1 MRLHGQVARL
11 RRLDCHDVLH
21 AGAPAAADAE
31 AQAAAGGSAFALE
44 HSGKFAGGFFGE
56 IDHWGGGLI
65 RRIGPDR
72 QEFPGRVHGGV
83 SRLAVG
89 KVRGKDARD
98 VGETKIRILPEI
110 LASQVA
116 AGEVV
121 ERPASVVKELVEN
134 SIDAGARQIEVE
146 IRRGGVALVK
156 VTDDGCGMSRE
167 DALMSLERHATSKL
181 RDSNGLMEI
190 RTLGFRGEAIPSIAS
205 VSRFRLASR
214 EASAVEGV
222 EIEVD
227 GGKVRQVR
235 DAGMSPGTCIEVNE
249 LFFNVP
255 ARRKFLKSEATEAAQ
270 IDHQLRLHA
279 LSSPAVRFTFRK
291 DGRVAFDLPA
301 VSDRRVRIAGLI
313 GSDSGGRLI
322 EVPEFVAP
330 ELSVSGFLLPA
341 SHARRGRQHQCIFL
355 NGRPIED
362 PAISRA
368 MRDAFRGELAEGLH
382 PAAWLWLVIDPA
394 AADVNVHPAKRE
406 VRFRNPLA
414 VRETVRL
421 ALTRAL
427 RAETSAPSASFYH
440 PPLLDVSAASAAGA
454 PVPSLITP
462 VPAAVPAPAPPARS
476 LSASVQRE
484 LPHAAPANKQAAA
497 PAPLAGRSS
506 PSFRLL
512 GSVQRR
518 YAVLEGE
525 EGLVLMD
532 PRACRE
538 RIIYERLL
546 AGAER
551 GGLEIQGLLVPL
563 LLDLDPRDAELVRRH
578 APNFAEAGIEV
589 GAFGGTTV
597 QIRSLPALL
606 HLDDPRAF
614 LLEIVDELRAT
625 QETRRGRDLTF
636 ETFAAKLARQAGRAE
651 PWSPDELEP
660 ILAELFACDLPYCT
674 ADGRPTLVQLSLNE
688 LERKF
693 GR

>member
-1 MRLHGQVARL
+1 MARI
-11 RRLDCHDVLH
+11 
-21 AGAPAAADAE
+21 AKNFPEEFNAA
-31 AQAAAGGSAFALE
+31 
-44 HSGKFAGGFFGE
+44 
-56 IDHWGGGLI
+56 
-65 RRIGPDR
+65 
-72 QEFPGRVHGGV
+72 V

-89 KVRGKDARD
+89 REGGKDRGKVA
-98 VGETKIRILPEI
+98 ETKIRILPGI

-134 SIDAGARQIEVE
+134 SLDAGAGQIEVE
-146 IRRGGVALVK
+146 IRRGGVAMVK
-156 VTDDGCGMSRE
+156 VTDNGCGMSRE

-181 RDSNGLMEI
+181 RNAEGLLEI
-190 RTLGFRGEAIPSIAS
+190 RTLGFRGEAMPSIAS
-205 VSRFRLASR
+205 VSRLRLASR
-214 EASAVEGV
+214 EAGAVEGV

-227 GGKVRQVR
+227 GGNVRQVR
-235 DAGMSPGTCIEVNE
+235 EAGMSPGTCIEVSE

-279 LSSPAVRFTFRK
+279 LSSPTVRFTFRR

-313 GSDSGGRLI
+313 GSESGGRLI
-322 EVPEFVAP
+322 AVPELVTR
-330 ELSVSGFLLPA
+330 ELTVSGYLLPA
-341 SHARRGRQHQCIFL
+341 SHARRGRQHQCLFL

-382 PAAWLWLVIDPA
+382 PAAWLWLSIDPS

-414 VRETVRL
+414 VREAVRL
-421 ALTRAL
+421 AVSQAL
-427 RAETSAPSASFYH
+427 RPPASVPAAPCYRPPVLDIDSSGSAAGPL
-440 PPLLDVSAASAAGA
+440 PPLLTSGSLPLAAPTGN
-454 PVPSLITP
+454 LL
-462 VPAAVPAPAPPARS
+462 ARS

-484 LPHAAPANKQAAA
+484 FPAPAPANTETSIEA
-497 PAPLAGRSS
+497 LARRSV
-506 PSFRLL
+506 PTFRLL
-512 GSVQRR
+512 GAVQRR
-518 YAVLEGE
+518 YAVLEGD

-546 AGAER
+546 AGAEH

-578 APNFAEAGIEV
+578 AANFSEAGIEV
-589 GAFGGTTV
+589 GAFGGTTIQV
-597 QIRSLPALL
+597 RSLPALL

-636 ETFAAKLARQAGRAE
+636 EAFAAKLARQAGRAQ
-651 PWSPDELEP
+651 PWSPEQLEP
-660 ILAELFACDLPYCT
+660 ILSELFRCDLPYCT